1 MRTITVSGEPLLDI
15 RCHLGEG
22 PLYQPETDELHFL
35 DIARGEVHHYNCA
48 TRAHEVDVYDAH
60 VSCIRLRQDQPG
72 FVAVADR
79 GFAFLPARAPG
90 SSHDSPAP
98 VTYHVELEPDLHPR
112 SKMFNDGEID
122 TLGRFMAGTKPA
134 RGEAMGKREE
144 VMWRLD
150 GEGKLDKVMDGLA
163 LPNGIGFSVD
173 ETRMYFADT
182 IERTIFV
189 YDYDA
194 STGEFSNRRT
204 FHHSPSRTSPGGL
217 PDGLLVDAD
226 DHVYS
231 ARFAGGKII
240 RFKPSGEPD
249 LEIVFDDARHVTA
262 CELGGKG
269 GSTLFV
275 TTASLA
281 ENGDDR
287 DEALVRQYG
296 ARSGALWAV
305 DLSGEGV
312 RAKERFRFRSVA
324 PRASL

>member
-1 MRTITVSGEPLLDI
+1 MKTIRVSGAPLLDI

-35 DIARGEVHHYNCA
+35 DIARGEVHHYDCA
-48 TRAHEVDVYDAH
+48 TGAHEVDVYDAH

-72 FVAVADR
+72 FIAVADR

-90 SSHDSPAP
+90 SSHDSPAS
-98 VTYHVELEPDLHPR
+98 VRYLVELEPDLHPQSR
-112 SKMFNDGEID
+112 MFNDGEID
-122 TLGRFMAGTKPA
+122 TLGRFMAGTKPG
-134 RGEAMGKREE
+134 RGELMGQRVE

-150 GEGKLDKVMDGLA
+150 GEGKVDRLMDGLA

-173 ETRMYFADT
+173 KSKMYFADT
-182 IERTIFV
+182 IERTIWV
-189 YDYDA
+189 YGCDP
-194 STGEFSNRRT
+194 STGEIINRRT
-204 FHHSPSRTSPGGL
+204 FHHSPSRTEPGGL
-217 PDGLLVDAD
+217 PDGLLVDAAGN
-226 DHVYS
+226 VYS

-249 LEIVFDDARHVTA
+249 LEIVFADARHVTA
-262 CELGGKG
+262 CELGGKN

-296 ARSGALWAV
+296 ARSGAVWAV

-312 RAKERFRFRSVA
+312 RAKERFRYQGT
-324 PRASL
+324 ASKAQL